1 MTNYEKALALIN
13 TDPLPDDVET
23 QLDMLI
29 DAERDDFQRMMISSL
44 AEALFEKRYSTPNN

>member
-1 MTNYEKALALIN
+1 MTNYEKALALVN
-13 TDPLPDDVET
+13 TDPLPDDAEA

-29 DAERDDFQRMMISSL
+29 DAERDDFQRMMVSSL